1 MWQNEDFVTPSL
13 FGCLNGQKNS
23 DNRNES
29 DVPKDVKSESS
40 KSNDNPCVTKY
51 FTPFISN
58 RVSPKYNQVKRVL
71 DRDKKLSFLIG
82 DKGCVASVSGHIL
95 IRYAQRIYSGG
106 RYPLKF
112 VLPKEYVAKE
122 YPCDNADEIGNE

>member
-1 MWQNEDFVTPSL
+1 MAKRRFCHTLFVWLSQWAKKTPMTEMKVMCLKTSNLSL
-13 FGCLNGQKNS
+13 PS
-23 DNRNES
+23 RTIIHVSRN
-29 DVPKDVKSESS
+29 
-40 KSNDNPCVTKY
+40 T
-51 FTPFISN
+51 FAPFISN

-106 RYPLKF
+106 RYSLKF